1 MGDFFKIFF
10 VAAVTSVASQLLLTP
25 YIIRLQGLE
34 PGVGAFGT
42 PPALTPSLQRSEA
55 PASEAGT
62 KLAAPNLEGMT
73 VDAAQDRWRDRGLV
87 IIEDGERSASGAA
100 PGTIIQQRPMP
111 GVELSSKEIR
121 VIVAKAAAHV
131 EVPEV
136 EGLGELEA
144 RAALSALGFEIPEA
158 KREPSTQP
166 QGTVLRQIPKAGTA
180 AGTGSVVRLVVAEAA
195 SIEVPKLRGQYLSK
209 AKNELQTAG
218 LQLGKVHRI
227 TDHEHDVDY
236 ILRQEPAAGEKVP
249 PDTAVDLF
257 VVAPY

>member
-34 PGVGAFGT
+34 PGVGAFGS
-42 PPALTPSLQRSEA
+42 PPALTPSLDRSDT
-55 PASEAGT
+55 PPSEAGT

-121 VIVAKAAAHV
+121 VIVAKAAEQV

-136 EGLGELEA
+136 QGLTELEA
-144 RAALSALGFEIPEA
+144 RAALAALGFDVPEP
-158 KREPSTQP
+158 KREASTEPS
-166 QGTVLRQIPKAGTA
+166 GTVLRQIPKPGTA
-180 AGTGSVVRLVVAEAA
+180 AGTGSVVRLIVAEAA
-195 SIEVPKLRGQYLSK
+195 AIEVPKLRGQYLSK
-209 AKNELQTAG
+209 AKSEIQAAG
-218 LQLGKVHRI
+218 LQLGKIHRV

-236 ILRQEPAAGEKVP
+236 VLRQEPPAGEKVP
-249 PDTAVDLF
+249 PTTEVELF